1 MEKTIINYNN
11 ETTEIYVYSIHTDY
25 ISKMIKYNKNFYEH
39 ELLTFLRTNFL
50 NQKNIIDIG
59 ANIGNHSLFFAKY
72 MNCNKIFSFEP
83 FSKNIELFRHNL
95 MNYKDKCI
103 LYETALSDKD
113 GKMILYNSEQNNF
126 GGLSLHKQAKSFEI
140 LKEIDVVRLDNF
152 NLSDIS
158 LIKIDVENHEN
169 EVLQGSKQTILNNK
183 PIIVLENSYYYFS
196 HIFPNPEPH
205 KVILEELGYTKLY
218 SNVCKSSMDIW
229 IPKI

>member
-1 MEKTIINYNN
+1 M
-11 ETTEIYVYSIHTDY
+11 
-25 ISKMIKYNKNFYEH
+25 
-39 ELLTFLRTNFL
+39 
-50 NQKNIIDIG
+50 
-59 ANIGNHSLFFAKY
+59 
-72 MNCNKIFSFEP
+72 
-83 FSKNIELFRHNL
+83 
-95 MNYKDKCI
+95 
-103 LYETALSDKD
+103 
-113 GKMILYNSEQNNF
+113 
-126 GGLSLHKQAKSFEI
+126 
-140 LKEIDVVRLDNF
+140 KEIDVVKLDNF

-169 EVLQGSKQTILNNK
+169 EVLQGSKQTILTNK